1 MSLQGL
7 SSHVGSFSNINESG
21 QSQAAL
27 SQSPS
32 ALAANME
39 APHVHQTAHVVE
51 KLEAATQVMPS
62 ALAAN
67 MEALHIHQTAHVVE
81 KLEAA
86 TQVMP
91 SDQFALKFDS
101 VVPAILLPL
110 SKVGLYLPDGKIL
123 VDTDAPIPLP
133 YKPMLVIKD
142 QTAAIVFEI
151 GSSESDKAENDGGKT
166 LGKKAEVLIGE

>member
-1 MSLQGL
+1 
-7 SSHVGSFSNINESG
+7 
-21 QSQAAL
+21 
-27 SQSPS
+27 
-32 ALAANME
+32 ME

-67 MEALHIHQTAHVVE
+67 MEALQ
-81 KLEAA
+81 AA

-166 LGKKAEVLIGE
+166 LGKKAEVLIGG